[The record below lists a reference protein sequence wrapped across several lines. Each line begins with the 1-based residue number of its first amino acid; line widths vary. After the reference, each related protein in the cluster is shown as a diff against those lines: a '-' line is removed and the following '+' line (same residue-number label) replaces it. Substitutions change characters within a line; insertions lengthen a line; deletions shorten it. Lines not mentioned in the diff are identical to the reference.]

1 MRGQHIWWMPL
12 TAALFVGACTNTP
25 KIAFLDYVKER
36 EDMSKFV
43 LANTSGDFTL
53 VMLPM
58 HIGGLVVP
66 DYSIEVLNDGLWERI
81 DDWHPANPRGH
92 VLDEFDVNECF
103 ILGPHKTCEFS
114 IPTPDLTN
122 EWRIVVSYEAYSDR
136 GFWGRLFT
144 GQSKVEFFGTAI
156 SQSIKGFSAASAS
169 ERMSRNLTP
178 ERQVLTNAE
187 HSILYK

>member
-1 MRGQHIWWMPL
+1 MKERHIWWLPL
-12 TAALFVGACTNTP
+12 TAVLFVGSCTNTS
-25 KIAFLDYVKER
+25 KIAFLDYVEGR

-43 LANTSGDFTL
+43 IANTSGDFTL
-53 VMLPM
+53 IILPM
-58 HIGGLVVP
+58 HIDGIVVP
-66 DYSIEVLNDGLWERI
+66 DYSIEVLNDDLWKRI
-81 DDWHPANPRGH
+81 GDWHPENPRGF

-114 IPTPDLTN
+114 IPTPNLTT
-122 EWRIVVSYEAYSDR
+122 EWRIVVSFEACSSR

-144 GQSKVEFFGTAI
+144 GESKVEFFGAAI